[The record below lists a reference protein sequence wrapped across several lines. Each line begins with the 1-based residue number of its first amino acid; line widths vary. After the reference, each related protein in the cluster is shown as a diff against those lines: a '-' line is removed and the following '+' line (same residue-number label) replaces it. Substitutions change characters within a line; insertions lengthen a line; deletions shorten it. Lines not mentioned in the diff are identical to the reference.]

1 MTLGGD
7 DVAEVRDV
15 VYDPSQGR
23 LVGFTLNSR
32 GWLGRRLKDSLS
44 WGSVAALGPDAVM
57 IRDEGDLAAEDEA
70 TPSLAEP
77 PSDRN
82 VLGDAVLTDE
92 GVQLG
97 VVSDI
102 IVETGERAEVVGYEI
117 EDKSADAKASRV
129 RFLPLPQQLAVV
141 GRCAAR
147 SGEGRA
153 VLTRRPVRLRRRG
166 RRLPQAA
173 RRGSNVTALRSLI
186 GRRVVSG
193 GTAEALG
200 DVDGALRRPDVAPG
214 HPSLRS
220 PRAQRHVRR
229 LGRDR
234 CRRPRCGDARC
245 GRRSARAGER
255 S

>member
-1 MTLGGD
+1 MKVLIKASKVIGLPVVTLGGD

-117 EDKSADAKASRV
+117 QDKSADAKASRV
-129 RFLPLPQQLAVV
+129 RFLPLPQQLAVSGDALLV
-141 GRCAAR
+141 PAKVESFLHDDLSGFGAAVDDFR
-147 SGEGRA
+147 K
-153 VLTRRPVRLRRRG
+153 L
-166 RRLPQAA
+166 
-173 RRGSNVTALRSLI
+173 
-186 GRRVVSG
+186 
-193 GTAEALG
+193 LG
-200 DVDGALRRPDVAPG
+200 DEAP
-214 HPSLRS
+214 
-220 PRAQRHVRR
+220 
-229 LGRDR
+229 
-234 CRRPRCGDARC
+234 
-245 GRRSARAGER
+245 
-255 S
+255 

>member
-1 MTLGGD
+1 MIGLPVVTLGGD

-44 WGSVAALGPDAVM
+44 WGSVVALGPDAVM
-57 IRDEGDLAAEDEA
+57 IHDEGDLAAEDEA

-129 RFLPLPQQLAVV
+129 RFLPLPQQLAVSGDALLV
-141 GRCAAR
+141 PAKVEPFLRDDLSGFGAAVDDFR
-147 SGEGRA
+147 K
-153 VLTRRPVRLRRRG
+153 L
-166 RRLPQAA
+166 
-173 RRGSNVTALRSLI
+173 
-186 GRRVVSG
+186 
-193 GTAEALG
+193 LG
-200 DVDGALRRPDVAPG
+200 DEAT
-214 HPSLRS
+214 
-220 PRAQRHVRR
+220 
-229 LGRDR
+229 
-234 CRRPRCGDARC
+234 
-245 GRRSARAGER
+245 
-255 S
+255 